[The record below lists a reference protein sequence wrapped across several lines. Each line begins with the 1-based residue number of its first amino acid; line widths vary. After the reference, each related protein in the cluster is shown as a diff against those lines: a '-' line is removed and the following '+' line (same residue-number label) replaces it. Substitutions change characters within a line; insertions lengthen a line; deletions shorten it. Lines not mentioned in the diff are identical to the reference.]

1 MVKRLLSVLCIL
13 AITSFGGY
21 SLAEASWTVTSSAS
35 SKGQVPVYMK
45 KIPAG
50 IPQSVGSHMMPIGRA
65 ADGDRIWDSYGIDLF
80 YNSVRFDNATGR
92 VRACLFINDNNHE
105 RFDEMMDYIMWVTI
119 NPKTKQFNI
128 ERVYGAKPH
137 SNGLWEAKWSRVTK
151 FPKKITIADKIPP
164 YSTGGGNGWEEAV
177 AKIMD
182 CLEQIKTKRYADLR
196 DFDDN
201 VIQASNGYVY

>member
-1 MVKRLLSVLCIL
+1 MVKRLLSVLCVL
-13 AITSFGGY
+13 AISFFGGY
-21 SLAEASWTVTSSAS
+21 SLVEASWNVTSSAS
-35 SKGQVPVYMK
+35 STGQVPDYMK

-65 ADGDRIWDSYGIDLF
+65 ADGDRIWDSYGIRLF
-80 YNSVRFDNATGR
+80 KNSVRYDKITGA
-92 VRACLFINDNNHE
+92 VRACFFVEDNNHN

-137 SNGLWEAKWSRVTK
+137 SNGLWESKWKQVDQL
-151 FPKKITIADKIPP
+151 PKKITIADKIPP
-164 YSTGGGNGWEEAV
+164 YSTEGGNGWEEAV
-177 AKIMD
+177 AEIMET
-182 CLEQIKTKRYADLR
+182 LKQIRTKRYTELR

-201 VIQASNGYVY
+201 VIQASDGYVY

>member
-1 MVKRLLSVLCIL
+1 MFKRILSILCVL

-35 SKGQVPVYMK
+35 STGQVPVYMK

-65 ADGDRIWDSYGIDLF
+65 ADNSRIWDSYGIELF

-92 VRACLFINDNNHE
+92 VRACLFLEDNNHE

-137 SNGLWEAKWSRVTK
+137 SNGLWKAKWRRVTK

-164 YSTGGGNGWEEAV
+164 YSTEGGNGWEEAV

-182 CLEQIKTKRYADLR
+182 CLEQIRTKRYVDLR
-196 DFDDN
+196 DFNDN
-201 VIQASNGYVY
+201 VIQASAGYVY